1 MTTPRTVLAAHP
13 GAELFGSDRMFRE
26 SVAGLIDGGSR
37 VVVAIPTNG
46 PLIDELRSLGA
57 DVVIA
62 PGLVLRKALLRP
74 SGWIR
79 LIRET
84 FRGLGSAWRIMRR
97 VRPDAVYVSTITI
110 PLWPLIA
117 RLRRASVI
125 SHVHEAEASGN
136 ALVNRL
142 LYLPHLLSDEVLVN
156 SRFSQAT
163 IRHVLP
169 NLAARTEVVLNGVV
183 GPTSPSPL
191 RAGPDGALRVLY
203 MGRLSPRKGPDL
215 VISAAALLAGDGV
228 PVDVTL
234 VGDTFPGYEWFGE
247 QLRLQAESAPERMSV
262 RFAGFQPDVWSFV
275 ADTDVV
281 VVPSRIDEPFGN
293 TAVEAVLGLRPVVV
307 ADTSGLR
314 EAADGYTT
322 ARMVPVNEPAA
333 ISDQLRAIT
342 ESWASVR
349 ADVERS
355 RAEALR
361 RHAPESYRAAVRR
374 HVERAVRSGSTS
386 ADGFRRRGSARRD
399 RPGTSAR
406 DTT

>member
-1 MTTPRTVLAAHP
+1 MTAPRTVLAAHP

-26 SVAGLIDGGSR
+26 SVAGLIDGGAR

-46 PLIDELRSLGA
+46 PLIDEIRSLGA
-57 DVVIA
+57 EVVIA

-74 SGWIR
+74 SGWMR
-79 LIRET
+79 LIGET
-84 FRGLGSAWRIMRR
+84 FRGLGSAWRIMSR
-97 VRPDAVYVSTITI
+97 VHPDAVYVSTITI

-117 RLRRASVI
+117 RLRRTPVI
-125 SHVHEAEASGN
+125 SHVHEAEASGS
-136 ALVNRL
+136 ALLNRL
-142 LYLPHLLSDEVLVN
+142 LYIPHLLSDEVLVN

-169 NLAARTEVVLNGVV
+169 NLASRAEVVLNGVV
-183 GPTSPSPL
+183 GPASPRPL
-191 RAGPDGALRVLY
+191 RADPDGALRVLY

-215 VISAAALLAGDGV
+215 VLSAAALLARDGL

-234 VGDTFPGYEWFGE
+234 VGDTFPGYEWFGD
-247 QLRLQAESAPERMSV
+247 QLRLQADNAPEHMSV
-262 RFAGFQPDVWSFV
+262 TFAGFQPDVWSFV

-314 EAADGYTT
+314 EAADSYTT
-322 ARMVPVNEPAA
+322 ARMVPVDEPAA
-333 ISDQLRAIT
+333 ISEQLRALT
-342 ESWASVR
+342 ESWSAVR
-349 ADVERS
+349 ADVEDS

-374 HVERAVRSGSTS
+374 HVERAVRSGSRR
-386 ADGFRRRGSARRD
+386 ADAPRRRGRTR
-399 RPGTSAR
+399 
-406 DTT
+406 